1 MRIDP
6 VKSEEERDGRVS
18 EDQRIPS
25 GGETSVIS
33 EFKGAPIGST
43 DVQFGVVVSRFN
55 KSITQDLLKGCLET
69 LSSYNVTKINVVWCP
84 GAFELPLAVERMINA
99 DHYDAIIALGAVI
112 RGETY
117 HFEAISNAAINGLQE
132 VALRTG
138 VPVALGVITTE
149 TLEQARRRSM
159 PGPNHKGTE
168 AALAALEMRDL
179 LHKLPRNPMDAPDY
193 ESI

>member
-6 VKSEEERDGRVS
+6 VKSEAERGGCVS
-18 EDQRIPS
+18 EDQSIPS
-25 GGETSVIS
+25 GSETSVIS
-33 EFKGAPIGST
+33 EFKGALIRST
-43 DVQFGVVVSRFN
+43 DAQFGVVVSRFN

-69 LSSYNVTKINVVWCP
+69 LSSYNVTKINIVWCP
-84 GAFELPLAVERMINA
+84 GAFELPLVAERMINA
-99 DHYDAIIALGAVI
+99 DHYEAVIALGAVI

-149 TLEQARRRSM
+149 TLEQARIRST

-168 AALAALEMRDL
+168 AALAALEMSDL
-179 LHKLPRNPMDAPDY
+179 LQKLPYNPTDVIDY

>member
-6 VKSEEERDGRVS
+6 VKSEEERDGYVS
-18 EDQRIPS
+18 EDQSTSS
-25 GGETSVIS
+25 GGGTSVIS
-33 EFKGAPIGST
+33 EFKGALVRSK
-43 DVQFGVVVSRFN
+43 DAQFGIVVSQFN
-55 KSITQDLLKGCLET
+55 ESITRDLLNGCLET
-69 LSSYNVTKINVVWCP
+69 LSSYDATKIDIVWCP

-99 DHYDAIIALGAVI
+99 SRYDAVIALGAVI

-149 TLEQARRRSM
+149 TLEQARNRST
-159 PGPNHKGTE
+159 PGPNHKGKE
-168 AALAALEMRDL
+168 AALAALEMSDL
-179 LHKLPRNPMDAPDY
+179 LQKLPHNRTDAPR
-193 ESI
+193 

>member
-6 VKSEEERDGRVS
+6 VKSEEERDGYVS
-18 EDQRIPS
+18 EDQSTSS
-25 GGETSVIS
+25 GGGTSVIS
-33 EFKGAPIGST
+33 EFKGALVRSK
-43 DVQFGVVVSRFN
+43 DAQFGIVVSQFN
-55 KSITQDLLKGCLET
+55 ESITRDLLNGCLET
-69 LSSYNVTKINVVWCP
+69 LSSYDVTKIDIVWCP

-99 DHYDAIIALGAVI
+99 SRYDAVIALGAVI

-149 TLEQARRRSM
+149 TLEQARNRST
-159 PGPNHKGTE
+159 PGPNHKGKE
-168 AALAALEMRDL
+168 AALAALEMSDL
-179 LHKLPRNPMDAPDY
+179 LQKLPHNRTDAPR
-193 ESI
+193 

>member
-6 VKSEEERDGRVS
+6 VKSDEERDGCVS
-18 EDQRIPS
+18 EDQNVPS
-25 GGETSVIS
+25 GGGTSVMS
-33 EFKGAPIGST
+33 EFKGALVRST
-43 DVQFGVVVSRFN
+43 DTQFGIVVSRFN
-55 KSITQDLLKGCLET
+55 KSITKDLLKGCLET
-69 LSSYNVTKINVVWCP
+69 LSSYDVSNINIVWCP

-99 DHYDAIIALGAVI
+99 NRYDAVIALGAVI

-149 TLEQARRRSM
+149 TLEQARVRST
-159 PGPNHKGTE
+159 PGPNHKGKE
-168 AALAALEMRDL
+168 AALAALEMSDL
-179 LHKLPRNPMDAPDY
+179 LQKLRHNRTDAPQ
-193 ESI
+193 

>member
-6 VKSEEERDGRVS
+6 VKSEEERDGCVS
-18 EDQRIPS
+18 EGQNIPS
-25 GGETSVIS
+25 GGGTSVMS
-33 EFKGAPIGST
+33 EFKGALVRSA
-43 DVQFGVVVSRFN
+43 DAQFGVAVSRFN

-69 LSSYNVTKINVVWCP
+69 LSLYDVTKINIVWCP
-84 GAFELPLAVERMINA
+84 GAFELPLAVDRMINA
-99 DHYDAIIALGAVI
+99 SRYDAIIALGAVI

-149 TLEQARRRSM
+149 TLEQARIRSM
-159 PGPNHKGTE
+159 PGPNHKGKE
-168 AALAALEMRDL
+168 AALAALEMSDL
-179 LHKLPRNPMDAPDY
+179 LQKLPHNRTDAPR
-193 ESI
+193 